1 MPDPSRPSPEEFLA
15 RARAAEERLNRA
27 KLKIFFG
34 ACAGVGKTYAMLSE
48 AHERKR
54 AGIEVVVGLVE
65 THGRRETE
73 ALLEGLEVIPRLAVE
88 YRGTRV
94 LEFDIDAALARKPS
108 LLLLDELAHTNAP
121 GSRHKKRWQDIEE
134 LLAAGIDVYTTL
146 NVQHIESLVDVVSDI
161 TGVLIRES
169 VPDSFLDRADEIEM
183 VDLPPDNLLQRLREG
198 KVYVPEQAEWAR
210 ENFFRKGN
218 LIALREL
225 ALRQTAQRVDAQ
237 MEFYRKTEGIA
248 EPWAVR
254 ERILVCI
261 GDPAKGVRLV
271 RAARRL
277 AGALRADW
285 IVVHVET
292 PGQLLESR
300 SDRDYIVGILDFA
313 FELGAETQVLTGLR
327 VHDEILAFARARNVS
342 RIIVGQSRKPRWLE
356 IVRPSLALEL
366 SRQGD
371 ADIWV
376 IQGEEEPER
385 PEELRP
391 GAEPSA
397 KSRLAWRGYPGTLL
411 IVALC
416 TGIAAL
422 MYRNFDSSNLA
433 MVYLVGVVVAA
444 IAFGRG
450 PAIVASLF
458 GVLSFDFLFVPPR
471 FTFHVDD
478 SQYLVT
484 FGVMLL
490 VAIVIGTL
498 TARLR
503 DQLAVARQ
511 EQRRTA
517 SLYRLS
523 HELAARSTLRA
534 VLESAVDLIS
544 EILGATVAILLPDDN
559 GRVAV
564 AVGDFSL
571 FGGGEHERTVA
582 QWAFENGKAAG
593 WSTRTLPGSRGVHL
607 PLSGS
612 DHPLGVLSVR
622 TADPKVL
629 PNPESVRTLEALASQ
644 TALALERCFLAE
656 AAERART
663 EAETERARSA
673 LLSSVSHDLRTP
685 LAAITGAATG
695 LLEGSAR
702 LGESTRR
709 EMVETIS
716 EEAGRLNRLIGD
728 LLEMTRLESG
738 ALRVRKEWH
747 SLEEVVGAALGRLE
761 AELGDR
767 PVTVD
772 IPDDMPLVPLDDVLF
787 EQVVRNLLENAHK
800 YSPSGS
806 PIEIRG
812 RIESGKLRFTVADRG
827 PGLRAGEEQRAFEKF
842 YRGVAGS
849 DRAGVGL
856 GLAICRGIVEA
867 HQGSITAANR
877 PGGGA
882 EFTVWLPLEG
892 TPPSVERNGIEA
904 PDKGGT

>member
-1 MPDPSRPSPEEFLA
+1 
-15 RARAAEERLNRA
+15 
-27 KLKIFFG
+27 
-34 ACAGVGKTYAMLSE
+34 
-48 AHERKR
+48 
-54 AGIEVVVGLVE
+54 
-65 THGRRETE
+65 
-73 ALLEGLEVIPRLAVE
+73 
-88 YRGTRV
+88 
-94 LEFDIDAALARKPS
+94 
-108 LLLLDELAHTNAP
+108 
-121 GSRHKKRWQDIEE
+121 
-134 LLAAGIDVYTTL
+134 
-146 NVQHIESLVDVVSDI
+146 
-161 TGVLIRES
+161 
-169 VPDSFLDRADEIEM
+169 
-183 VDLPPDNLLQRLREG
+183 
-198 KVYVPEQAEWAR
+198 
-210 ENFFRKGN
+210 
-218 LIALREL
+218 
-225 ALRQTAQRVDAQ
+225 
-237 MEFYRKTEGIA
+237 
-248 EPWAVR
+248 
-254 ERILVCI
+254 
-261 GDPAKGVRLV
+261 
-271 RAARRL
+271 
-277 AGALRADW
+277 
-285 IVVHVET
+285 
-292 PGQLLESR
+292 
-300 SDRDYIVGILDFA
+300 
-313 FELGAETQVLTGLR
+313 
-327 VHDEILAFARARNVS
+327 
-342 RIIVGQSRKPRWLE
+342 
-356 IVRPSLALEL
+356 
-366 SRQGD
+366 
-371 ADIWV
+371 
-376 IQGEEEPER
+376 
-385 PEELRP
+385 
-391 GAEPSA
+391 
-397 KSRLAWRGYPGTLL
+397 
-411 IVALC
+411 
-416 TGIAAL
+416 
-422 MYRNFDSSNLA
+422 
-433 MVYLVGVVVAA
+433 
-444 IAFGRG
+444 
-450 PAIVASLF
+450 
-458 GVLSFDFLFVPPR
+458 
-471 FTFHVDD
+471 
-478 SQYLVT
+478 
-484 FGVMLL
+484 MLL
-490 VAIVIGTL
+490 VAVVIGTL

-534 VLESAVDLIS
+534 VLESAADLIS
-544 EILGATVAILLPDDN
+544 EILGATVAILLPDEH

-564 AVGDFSL
+564 AVGDIGL

-612 DHPLGVLSVR
+612 DRPLGVLSVR

-685 LAAITGAATG
+685 LAAITGAATS

-767 PVTVD
+767 PVMVD
-772 IPDDMPLVPLDDVLF
+772 IPDDLPLVPLDDVLF
-787 EQVVRNLLENAHK
+787 EQVVRNLVENAHK
-800 YSPSGS
+800 YSPTGS

-842 YRGVAGS
+842 YRGAAGS

-892 TPPSVERNGIEA
+892 TPPSVDTEENQHPGKDRA
-904 PDKGGT
+904 